1 MCRLFGLSAAPRR
14 VHATFWLMDAPDSL
28 AEQSRRMPDGTGLGT
43 FSEAGEPKVEKQPL
57 AAYEDEQFAAE
68 AKTRESS
75 TFVAHVRFATTGDKQ
90 AKNTH
95 PFLQKGRMFAHN
107 GVIEDLV
114 ALDAQLGAYRD
125 LVVGDTDS
133 ERFFALITRHIDENA
148 GDVTAGVVSAT
159 QWIAANLPLL
169 SLNFV
174 LTSSNELWALRYPS
188 THHLLFLERQA
199 GGTTGK
205 RQLHHASG
213 PSTIRVRSAHLANHC
228 SVIVA
233 SEQMDEDPGWT
244 PLQSGELLHVSGDL
258 EVSRRMILDRPPARQ
273 LPSDEIDEVS
283 APAQAQ
289 SHA

>member
-1 MCRLFGLSAAPRR
+1 
-14 VHATFWLMDAPDSL
+14 MDAPDSL

-43 FSEAGEPKVEKQPL
+43 FTEGGEPRVEKQPL
-57 AAYEDEQFAAE
+57 AAYEDAQFAVE
-68 AKTRESS
+68 AKSRESS

-90 AKNTH
+90 SKNTH

-133 ERFFALITRHIDENA
+133 ERFFALITKYIDEHA
-148 GDVTAGVVSAT
+148 GDVTAGVVAAT
-159 QWIAANLPLL
+159 QWIASNLPLL

-174 LTSSNELWALRYPS
+174 LTSPKELWALRYPS

-199 GGTTGK
+199 GGTSGK

-213 PSTIRVRSAHLANHC
+213 ASTIRVRSAHLAHHS

-233 SEQMDEDPGWT
+233 SEQMDEDPGWS

-258 EVSRRMILDRPPARQ
+258 EVSRRMILDQPPARP
-273 LPSDEIDEVS
+273 LSLRDLDETS
-283 APAQAQ
+283 AAAQA
-289 SHA
+289 HAWPE